1 METQT
6 WLLRPSI
13 RRTIPRM
20 RLICLPY
27 AGGGA
32 QIYRNYGQELPAD
45 VEVCAVQLPGR
56 ERRIRE
62 PALES
67 VDAIVD
73 HLAPVL
79 GPEAEVPY
87 VVFGHSLGALVGF
100 ELVRRLRSEG
110 YPLPR
115 RLFACAHR
123 APHLPDPDPP
133 IHQLPNDRFIEELRG
148 LNGTPQAVFD
158 SQELLDLFLP
168 VLRADFTAAET
179 YIYRSGAPLPC
190 AITAIGGTGDNM
202 ISREAMQAW
211 REHTSGD
218 FELHFV
224 EGDHFFIHQRHKDVM
239 RILRYAIANVLA

>member
-6 WLLRPSI
+6 WLSRPRM
-13 RRTIPRM
+13 RRTIPRI

-32 QIYRNYGQELPAD
+32 QVFRSYGDELPAD

-73 HLAPVL
+73 HLVPVV
-79 GPEAEVPY
+79 GAEAGLPY
-87 VVFGHSLGALVGF
+87 AIFGHSLGALVGF
-100 ELVRRLRSEG
+100 ELVRRLRREG
-110 YPLPR
+110 YPLPL
-115 RLFACAHR
+115 RLFASAHR

-133 IHQLPNDRFIEELRG
+133 IHHLPDERFIAELRG
-148 LNGTPQAVFD
+148 LNGTPQAVFE

-179 YIYRSGAPLPC
+179 YVYRSGAPLPC
-190 AITAIGGTGDNM
+190 AITAIGGTGDKM
-202 ISREAMQAW
+202 ISREALQAW
-211 REHTSGD
+211 REHTTGD
-218 FELHFV
+218 FALHLL
-224 EGDHFFIHQRHKDVM
+224 EGDHFFIHQRHSDVM
-239 RILRYAIANVLA
+239 RILRDAIASALA